1 MTTVNIAPVK
11 SNLETGN
18 SLSSEMINST
28 YFVLRKKEWTLKEK
42 KSGLTFWEMAGAVFL
57 VTTQLSDPLF

>member
-1 MTTVNIAPVK
+1 MNIAPVK

-18 SLSSEMINST
+18 SLSSEIINST